1 MGDPSGQ
8 QSEHWPIV
16 GRDGELAALRQAID
30 AASVGRGSIVVVE
43 GAPGSGRTRLVRE
56 AAAQARQLDFRV
68 VWLPEHT
75 DVASSVT
82 AAALDD
88 AARGRPVVIVDD
100 EEPSASFPSIGIDL
114 SRMPVLVL
122 LTRTA
127 VDDHAGEAAPGWH
140 VRRVRVPPLRPGVVM
155 ALAARM
161 GTGASTPT
169 LERLHAATGGNA
181 LLVVETLGA
190 LGRAEDLAE
199 PEPWPLSERALA
211 WLRVRLDAMSPAGRD
226 ALEAA
231 SILGEECEVG
241 LVAQVLGES
250 ADTSHVGMAIG
261 ASGFVVLPNAGRRC
275 RFVPP
280 LARDLVYASLSAER
294 RATLHTRAAV
304 AFAASGTT
312 PRAVLAHRGLAASAS
327 GDARRCAH
335 YVGRLVNEPTALDA
349 AANPSSLP
357 YFVREGEHWAIG
369 FGDRAIRLHD
379 RTGLHYLARLLSR
392 PGVEFAALALGKRP
406 GGTNGDESSPDEP
419 PLATERARVRVTRR
433 IRDGIERIARVH
445 PALGAHFERT
455 IRTGAHCVY
464 MVDPVSAP
472 RWEIRWSV

>member
-1 MGDPSGQ
+1 M
-8 QSEHWPIV
+8 
-16 GRDGELAALRQAID
+16 
-30 AASVGRGSIVVVE
+30 VVE

-68 VWLPEHT
+68 VWLPERA

-122 LTRTA
+122 LTRAA

-140 VRRVRVPPLRPGVVM
+140 VRRVRVPPLRSGVVM

-161 GTGASTPT
+161 GTGASIPT

-190 LGRAEDLAE
+190 LGRAKDLAE

-231 SILGEECEVG
+231 SILGEECELG
-241 LVAQVLGES
+241 LAQVLGEP
-250 ADTSHVGMAIG
+250 ADASRVGTAVDG
-261 ASGFVVLPNAGRRC
+261 RFVALPNAGRRC

-280 LARDLVYASLSAER
+280 IVTTSSTRRFRRASRDVTRAAAALARAER
-294 RATLHTRAAV
+294 RQ
-304 AFAASGTT
+304 
-312 PRAVLAHRGLAASAS
+312 RAVLAHHGLAALPQATRA
-327 GDARRCAH
+327 GARTTSIDSSTSPPPRCGGGSVEVA
-335 YVGRLVNEPTALDA
+335 VLR
-349 AANPSSLP
+349 S
-357 YFVREGEHWAIG
+357 RGEHWAIG
-369 FGDRAIRLHD
+369 
-379 RTGLHYLARLLSR
+379 
-392 PGVEFAALALGKRP
+392 
-406 GGTNGDESSPDEP
+406 
-419 PLATERARVRVTRR
+419 
-433 IRDGIERIARVH
+433 
-445 PALGAHFERT
+445 
-455 IRTGAHCVY
+455 
-464 MVDPVSAP
+464 
-472 RWEIRWSV
+472 W